1 MYDNGETKSNP
12 SVPMIATKILV
23 KIGQKEAKLII
34 LLYFYF
40 GNKFSICHWDCSCLF
55 KRILIFLING
65 EIEIGVQKRK
75 SAKKVKL
82 QQNCV

>member
-34 LLYFYF
+34 LLCFSDF
-40 GNKFSICHWDCSCLF
+40 GNKFSFCHWDGSCLF
-55 KRILIFLING
+55 KRI
-65 EIEIGVQKRK
+65 QY
-75 SAKKVKL
+75 S
-82 QQNCV
+82 

>member
-40 GNKFSICHWDCSCLF
+40 GNKFSICHWDGLF
-55 KRILIFLING
+55 KRI
-65 EIEIGVQKRK
+65 KY
-75 SAKKVKL
+75 S
-82 QQNCV
+82 